1 MGWLA
6 ARRLELVGCFQGW
19 RPHPH
24 LRVFSAVILGSLFRK
39 NLNSDDH
46 FDRSFSFVAVEPN
59 SETQNKEKKGK
70 TMNPLTQFKRIVILP
85 LLIVLALVALTAP
98 KVARADAVTDWN
110 AIASTAI
117 VAPAPVGA
125 GQPPHSAVLS
135 FAMVQGAVYDAVN
148 AIDGGHQPYLVQPP
162 SNSTDSKE
170 AAAATAAFR
179 VLVGLFPGQVGT
191 LQPQYD
197 AYIAGL
203 PDNPP
208 GSRAAGIAI
217 GEATAAAM
225 LQARMN
231 DGRFGPPAV
240 LYPPAPGI
248 WRPTP
253 PNFATDPASWAGN
266 VLPFL
271 VPSAEMLRTDG
282 PNALTSAEY
291 AEDFNEVKELGS
303 LTSVTRTADETD
315 AAIWWQDHGVALWNR
330 IFRTLATSRNLNIAD
345 SARLFAMENLAGADA
360 LIGCWNDKYYWQ
372 FWRPITAIRE
382 ADTDGNPATEADLT
396 WLPLFDPATP
406 VCLLPSLVT
415 PPFPDH
421 PSGHACAT
429 SAFVN
434 TLQNFFGTDRISFS
448 ASSNK
453 SCTTRSFGRF
463 SDALKEVID
472 ARVWAG
478 IHFRTADTQ
487 GSALGKKVAQ
497 YLKKHYF
504 KPIR

>member
-1 MGWLA
+1 
-6 ARRLELVGCFQGW
+6 
-19 RPHPH
+19 
-24 LRVFSAVILGSLFRK
+24 
-39 NLNSDDH
+39 
-46 FDRSFSFVAVEPN
+46 
-59 SETQNKEKKGK
+59 
-70 TMNPLTQFKRIVILP
+70 MNPLPQFKKLSILP
-85 LLIVLALVALTAP
+85 LHGALTLVALASPT
-98 KVARADAVTDWN
+98 VTRADAVTDWN

-117 VAPAPVGA
+117 VTNA
-125 GQPPHSAVLS
+125 GQPPPVSALS

-148 AIDGGHQPYLVQPP
+148 AIDRGYQPYLVQPSANP
-162 SNSTDSKE
+162 TDSKE
-170 AAAATAAFR
+170 AAAATASFR
-179 VLVGLFPGQVGT
+179 VLVGFPDFPGLFPAQLPT

-197 AYIAGL
+197 AYIANL

-208 GSRAAGIAI
+208 GSRAAGITI
-217 GEATAAAM
+217 GETTARAM
-225 LQARMN
+225 LEARLN
-231 DGRFGPPAV
+231 DGRFGPPPQ

-253 PNFATDPASWAGN
+253 PNFANDPAPWVGN

-282 PNALTSAEY
+282 PNELTSADY

-303 LTSVTRTADETD
+303 LTSITRTADQTD
-315 AAIWWQDHGVALWNR
+315 AAIFWQDHAIALYNR
-330 IFRTLATSRNLNIAD
+330 IFRTLAASQGLDIVN
-345 SARLFAMENLAGADA
+345 SARLFAMENLAAADA

-382 ADTDGNPATEADLT
+382 ADTDCNPATEADPT

-406 VCLLPSLVT
+406 VCNPPLLVT

-421 PSGHACAT
+421 PSGHACAS
-429 SAFVN
+429 SAFVH
-434 TLQNFFGTDRISFS
+434 TLKNFFGTDRIGFS
-448 ASSNK
+448 AFSNK

-463 SDALKEVID
+463 SHVLKEIID

-478 IHFRTADTQ
+478 IHFRTADEQ
-487 GSALGKKVAQ
+487 GAVLGKEVAH

-504 KPIR
+504 QPVRRH

>member
-1 MGWLA
+1 
-6 ARRLELVGCFQGW
+6 
-19 RPHPH
+19 
-24 LRVFSAVILGSLFRK
+24 
-39 NLNSDDH
+39 
-46 FDRSFSFVAVEPN
+46 
-59 SETQNKEKKGK
+59 
-70 TMNPLTQFKRIVILP
+70 MNPLPQFKKISILP
-85 LLIVLALVALTAP
+85 VVIALALVALASL
-98 KVARADAVTDWN
+98 KVVRADAVTDWN

-117 VAPAPVGA
+117 VTNA
-125 GQPPHSAVLS
+125 GQPPPVSALS

-148 AIDGGHQPYLVQPP
+148 AIDRGHQPYLSEPP
-162 SNSTDSKE
+162 SNPTDSKE

-179 VLVGLFPGQVGT
+179 VLVGFPDLPGLFPAQLPT
-191 LQPQYD
+191 LQPLYD

-208 GSRAAGIAI
+208 GSKAAGITI
-217 GEATAAAM
+217 GETTGRAM
-225 LQARMN
+225 LVARMN
-231 DGRFGPPAV
+231 DGRFGPPPT

-253 PNFATDPASWAGN
+253 PNYANDPAPWVGN
-266 VLPFL
+266 VRPFI

-303 LTSVTRTADETD
+303 LTSTTRTPDQTD
-315 AAIWWQDHGVALWNR
+315 AAIFWQDHAHALFNR
-330 IFRTLATSRNLNIAD
+330 IFRALAASQNLNIVD
-345 SARLFAMENLAGADA
+345 SARLFAMENLAAADA
-360 LIGCWNDKYYWQ
+360 SIGCWNDKYYWQ

-382 ADTDGNPATEADLT
+382 ADTDGNPATEADPT

-406 VCLLPSLVT
+406 VCVLPSLVT

-429 SAFVN
+429 GAFMH
-434 TLQNFFGTDRISFS
+434 TLKNFFGTDKIAVSVFS
-448 ASSNK
+448 GK
-453 SCTTRSFGRF
+453 SCTTRSFERF
-463 SDALKEVID
+463 SDMLSEVID

-487 GSALGKKVAQ
+487 GSVLGKKVAQ

-504 KPIR
+504 QPVH